1 MSSGKV
7 ECPSIITP
15 KNSPSSRASEWPGP
29 VTLSRRNGF
38 FPLFSFRRR
47 RADEL
52 RVDGSMLVGEMEVL
66 DRGLRCPRSSCPCQ
80 VSKPSRGLARVNRVN
95 FGLPLGLPLASL
107 GQTRLAKQLTR
118 QTREW
123 LPRLLSHKALTLNT
137 ANGARS
143 KNEISTQN

>member
-1 MSSGKV
+1 MSTIFLPL
-7 ECPSIITP
+7 PSQQA
-15 KNSPSSRASEWPGP
+15 K
-29 VTLSRRNGF
+29 
-38 FPLFSFRRR
+38 
-47 RADEL
+47 
-52 RVDGSMLVGEMEVL
+52 
-66 DRGLRCPRSSCPCQ
+66 Q
-80 VSKPSRGLARVNRVN
+80 GLARVNRVN